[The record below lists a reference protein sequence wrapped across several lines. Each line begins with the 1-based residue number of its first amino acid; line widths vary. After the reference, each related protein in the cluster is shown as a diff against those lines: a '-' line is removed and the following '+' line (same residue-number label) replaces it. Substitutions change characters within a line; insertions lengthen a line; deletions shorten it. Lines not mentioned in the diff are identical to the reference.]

1 MSMNPVIIDPVYV
14 AVDFGVANAAE
25 TVTTSI
31 KDTTKLYIVQSAQ
44 TTTNKDSIKDQ
55 AAAILKKNFN
65 IVNNSLGQLIDLS
78 SITTEL
84 LSIDGVEGLYTQRT
98 DNTSI
103 KVDGLSVLVWNPVYS
118 TKDVQITGQ
127 NLQLPYFKYPYLFN
141 ESTILSRIEVVTS

>member
-1 MSMNPVIIDPVYV
+1 MNPVIIDPVYV

>member
-1 MSMNPVIIDPVYV
+1 MNPVIIAPVYV